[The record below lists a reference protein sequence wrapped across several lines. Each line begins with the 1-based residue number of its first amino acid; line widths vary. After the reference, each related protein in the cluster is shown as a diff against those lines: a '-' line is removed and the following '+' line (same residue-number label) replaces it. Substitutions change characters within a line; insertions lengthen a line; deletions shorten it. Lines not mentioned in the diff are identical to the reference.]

1 MMKKAMITLL
11 MAAIIPAISATSS
24 EEDFL
29 GWTSAVIQC
38 GKTSKAGE
46 ISCEIKTGEN
56 GWEKFV
62 IRAFGNTY
70 TLPATDLG
78 KLTGFPLSSL
88 KTTHEGGYE
97 ELGGYTV
104 HFRFHRTF
112 YNPEKKLVSETINV
126 SVTKNGV
133 TVSDRRT
140 KEHRGQQSP
149 TLPGEVEYNFP

>member
-1 MMKKAMITLL
+1 MKKTMITLL
-11 MAAIIPAISATSS
+11 MAVIIPAISATAS
-24 EEDFL
+24 EEEFL

-38 GKTSKAGE
+38 GKTSEAGD
-46 ISCEIKTGEN
+46 ISCEIKTGEK

-62 IRAFGNTY
+62 IQAFGKTY

-88 KTTHEGGYE
+88 RTTHEAGYE

-104 HFRFHRTF
+104 HFRFDRTF
-112 YNPEKKLVSETINV
+112 YNPEKKLVTEIIYV

-133 TVSDRRT
+133 TISDRRT
-140 KEHRGQQSP
+140 KEH
-149 TLPGEVEYNFP
+149 